1 MAGEYHTSI
10 KELPVEMRPREKML
24 ARGEEYLTEAEL
36 LAIHLGSGTR
46 KLSAIELAQHLLQKY
61 EGLRL
66 FKTLTIQEMLEFEG
80 IGLAKAARIRA
91 AAELGRRLALTS
103 NQQQQIKSPEDVKNY
118 VMEDMRY
125 YDREHFKCL
134 ILHRKNQG
142 ISLETISIGG
152 LANALVHPREVFKP
166 AVKRSAAA
174 VILIHNHPSGDP
186 TPSKEDINITKRL
199 IESGKLLGI
208 EVLDH
213 IIIGDGR
220 YFSLKAGNVI

>member
-1 MAGEYHTSI
+1 
-10 KELPVEMRPREKML
+10 
-24 ARGEEYLTEAEL
+24 
-36 LAIHLGSGTR
+36 
-46 KLSAIELAQHLLQKY
+46 
-61 EGLRL
+61 
-66 FKTLTIQEMLEFEG
+66 
-80 IGLAKAARIRA
+80 
-91 AAELGRRLALTS
+91 
-103 NQQQQIKSPEDVKNY
+103 
-118 VMEDMRY
+118 MEDMRY

-134 ILHRKNQG
+134 YLNRKNQV